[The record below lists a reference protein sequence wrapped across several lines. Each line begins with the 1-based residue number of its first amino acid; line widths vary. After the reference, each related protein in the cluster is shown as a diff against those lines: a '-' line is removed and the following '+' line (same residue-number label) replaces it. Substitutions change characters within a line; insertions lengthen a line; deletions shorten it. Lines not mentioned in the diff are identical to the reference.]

1 MGLRE
6 SVCVLGGEGGLLGV
20 SRLIMGRKSQG
31 AATRTKIFLGHRS
44 AAPPDWKKNIL
55 LDQNVNV
62 LLKKFC
68 QNKK

>member
-20 SRLIMGRKSQG
+20 SRLIMGRKSPG
-31 AATRTKIFLGHRS
+31 AAQPKIFLGHRS

-55 LDQNVNV
+55 LDENVNV